1 MAELVGRW
9 EDGARRGRRALG
21 AVVAAGLV
29 GCLGPAEEPAR
40 PSGPAPVTGAGGAA
54 TEPGAGAPTV
64 VDAAAGRET
73 RPVTAADPD
82 PAGPGEAF
90 VGPLPPPDPAWEARP
105 AAGAVG
111 APASLGTRPAA
122 SQAEDEAWS
131 RPQEWRSRRAPP
143 WRGERLEARV
153 RPKATP
159 APQPPQVK
167 P

>member
-54 TEPGAGAPTV
+54 TAPGAGAPAV
-64 VDAAAGRET
+64 VDAAAGPET
-73 RPVTAADPD
+73 RPATAASPGL
-82 PAGPGEAF
+82 AGPGEAF
-90 VGPLPPPDPAWEARP
+90 VGPLPPPDLAWEAGP
-105 AAGAVG
+105 GAGAVG
-111 APASLGTRPAA
+111 APASLGARPGSAGSA
-122 SQAEDEAWS
+122 DLESI
-131 RPQEWRSRRAPP
+131 RPMEGRMRSAPH
-143 WRGERLEARV
+143 WKGERLEGRV
-153 RPKATP
+153 QPKPTP
-159 APQPPQVK
+159 ASRVK